1 MKRGV
6 LPVFLLAL
14 FLSFGI
20 VSAVDTEITVQTLP
34 EHSVDIYILQ
44 PDEEYSLIKD
54 FHVSSN
60 KSGVASATFSSDVSE
75 FEVKVLVRK
84 GNTQIVNERFNDTFS
99 AGESVSLELY
109 PEWYITQK
117 EIEAQRL
124 TASSNST
131 NNSAEILAD
140 TNATE
145 NNSAEN
151 ETEEANISES
161 DGKTFSFG
169 GFAIFGEGGFLS
181 KKVIYYSIGSI
192 VSLVV
197 LFLVILQV
205 MKMIRKKKDME
216 RYGYVREDSNA
227 ELRDAERKIK
237 EAQEEIAKVKGKN
250 SLTEKEKRIMDVK
263 KKLAE
268 DQKELMRLKD

>member
-140 TNATE
+140 TNATK
-145 NNSAEN
+145 
-151 ETEEANISES
+151 IIRRRMRQRWQ
-161 DGKTFSFG
+161 
-169 GFAIFGEGGFLS
+169 IFPSQTAKHSVLGDLRFLER
-181 KKVIYYSIGSI
+181 GDFCQRR
-192 VSLVV
+192 
-197 LFLVILQV
+197 LFIIQ
-205 MKMIRKKKDME
+205 
-216 RYGYVREDSNA
+216 
-227 ELRDAERKIK
+227 
-237 EAQEEIAKVKGKN
+237 
-250 SLTEKEKRIMDVK
+250 
-263 KKLAE
+263 
-268 DQKELMRLKD
+268 